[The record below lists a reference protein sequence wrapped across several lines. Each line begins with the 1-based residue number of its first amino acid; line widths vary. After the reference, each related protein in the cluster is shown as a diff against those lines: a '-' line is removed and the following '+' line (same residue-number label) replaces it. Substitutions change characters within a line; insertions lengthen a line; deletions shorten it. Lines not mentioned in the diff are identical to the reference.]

1 MGDPPFKDAA
11 FISHGRP
18 KGASGHPLT
27 LFSDASLESVVHASV
42 FRRKLVRPSQPDK
55 YYCTGILFTYQSGG
69 KRAVG
74 ECRIGVDGCV
84 DYEKPVEM
92 FYDHFSVGL
101 AEWRP
106 KSSSG
111 GQQPVPGG
119 GGGVECVYV
128 KFRTE
133 KGKEVGTKDLI
144 RGRKRPMAGH
154 VGFWMAKYDTFMS
167 FSPDTE
173 GEGVGEGGPAA
184 GGGQG
189 DEVVGGEGPAAGGGG
204 QGDGSPGE
212 IGGSD
217 SQMGQDSGSESEDE
231 EVEGEDEEDWYV
243 GGRHWAKNVWGML
256 ELSHVHFG
264 LDAATRA

>member
-1 MGDPPFKDAA
+1 
-11 FISHGRP
+11 
-18 KGASGHPLT
+18 
-27 LFSDASLESVVHASV
+27 
-42 FRRKLVRPSQPDK
+42 
-55 YYCTGILFTYQSGG
+55 
-69 KRAVG
+69 
-74 ECRIGVDGCV
+74 
-84 DYEKPVEM
+84 
-92 FYDHFSVGL
+92 
-101 AEWRP
+101 
-106 KSSSG
+106 
-111 GQQPVPGG
+111 
-119 GGGVECVYV
+119 
-128 KFRTE
+128 
-133 KGKEVGTKDLI
+133 
-144 RGRKRPMAGH
+144 
-154 VGFWMAKYDTFMS
+154 MAKYDTFMS

-189 DEVVGGEGPAAGGGG
+189 DEVVGGEGLAAGGGG

-243 GGRHWAKNVWGML
+243 GGRHWAKDVWGML

>member
-1 MGDPPFKDAA
+1 MNFSTNPTTLIYLKPERGRAREFTVEPEWHRGMGDPPFKDAA

-55 YYCTGILFTYQSGG
+55 YYCMGISFTYQNGG

-92 FYDHFSVGL
+92 FHDHFSVGL

-111 GQQPVPGG
+111 GQ
-119 GGGVECVYV
+119 
-128 KFRTE
+128 
-133 KGKEVGTKDLI
+133 
-144 RGRKRPMAGH
+144 
-154 VGFWMAKYDTFMS
+154 
-167 FSPDTE
+167 
-173 GEGVGEGGPAA
+173 
-184 GGGQG
+184 
-189 DEVVGGEGPAAGGGG
+189 
-204 QGDGSPGE
+204 
-212 IGGSD
+212 
-217 SQMGQDSGSESEDE
+217 
-231 EVEGEDEEDWYV
+231 
-243 GGRHWAKNVWGML
+243 
-256 ELSHVHFG
+256 
-264 LDAATRA
+264 